1 MHGEEEEDQ
10 AGRFET
16 AEGLPVPRM
25 RLDDLLDELQTHIG
39 RVRGSR
45 DRIHLLLEAVLT
57 VGGDLELE
65 AVLRKIV
72 ESAVSLVDARYG
84 ALGVIGEEDRIARF
98 LTVGMD
104 EDTVR
109 AIGCYP
115 SGRGILGLLIREPH
129 PLPPHDLSAHPEPFG
144 FPPDHPPMRSFLG
157 APVQVRDRVFGNLYL
172 MEKRG
177 AVDFDE
183 DDEALLRTLAVAA
196 GVAIDNARLYEDARR
211 RERWLTASA
220 ELTRSL
226 LSGDDPAAVLRTFTT
241 VVRRMA
247 EADLVALVV
256 PVPGSEDL
264 VVEAVDAVDDADAD
278 TIRGLVLPSGESLA
292 GKVYTSGETVLVGD
306 LSTDPRV
313 HTAQKGVSAAMGP
326 AFMLPLGTSSHV
338 RGVLQVIAHTGR
350 TGFTEATVGMV
361 SGFAGH
367 AGLALE
373 IAERRRDSELIA
385 AFQERDRIAHDLHDV
400 AIQRL
405 FAAGMTLQGVARLV
419 DNRDVQDVIMHTVDD
434 LDETIRLIRSTIFA
448 LKNRDRTRST
458 GLRGSILRLADEAAQ
473 SLGFAPVLR
482 LEGPLDTAVAEDLA
496 DHALAVLREALSNT
510 ARHACAAHVEVAV
523 QVTAT
528 HLRLT
533 VEDDGVGISLHP
545 DRRSGLANLDARAR
559 ELGGTFRIAPADGGP
574 GTVLTWTVPREAGNA
589 GPPSRGLGG
598 AGGTEN

>member
-1 MHGEEEEDQ
+1 MNGKHDQ
-10 AGRFET
+10 AGPSGR
-16 AEGLPVPRM
+16 ADGGLPMPRM
-25 RLDDLLDELQTHIG
+25 RLDELLDELQTHIE

-57 VGGDLELE
+57 VGGDLEPE

-84 ALGVIGEEDRIARF
+84 ALGVIGEEDKIARF

-104 EDTVR
+104 EGTIR

-129 PLPPHDLSAHPEPFG
+129 PLRLHDLTAHPESFG

-157 APVQVRDRVFGNLYL
+157 APVRVGDRVFGNLYL
-172 MEKRG
+172 TEKHGG
-177 AVDFDE
+177 ADFDE

-211 RERWLTASA
+211 RERWLAASA
-220 ELTRSL
+220 ELTRGL
-226 LSGDDPAAVLRTFTT
+226 LSGDDPAAVLRTFTGM
-241 VVRRMA
+241 VRRMA

-256 PVPGSEDL
+256 PVPGSDDL
-264 VVEAVDAVDDADAD
+264 VVEAVDAVEEADAD
-278 TIRGLVLPSGESLA
+278 VIRGLVLPSSESLA
-292 GKVYTSGETVLVGD
+292 GKVYTSGETVVVGE

-313 HTAQKGVSAAMGP
+313 HAAQKGVSATMGP

-338 RGVLQVIAHTGR
+338 RGVLQVMAHTGR
-350 TGFTEATVGMV
+350 TGFADATVRMV

-385 AFQERDRIAHDLHDV
+385 AFRERDHIAHDLHDV

-405 FAAGMTLQGVARLV
+405 FAAGMTLQGVAQLV
-419 DNRDVQDVIMHTVDD
+419 DNPDVQDVVMRTVDD

-458 GLRGSILRLADEAAQ
+458 GLRGSILRLADEAGQ
-473 SLGFAPVLR
+473 SIGFAPVLR
-482 LEGPLDTAVAEDLA
+482 LEGPLDTAVAEHLT
-496 DHALAVLREALSNT
+496 DHVLAVLREALSNT
-510 ARHACAAHVEVAV
+510 ARHARAAHVAV
-523 QVTAT
+523 TAQVTAT
-528 HLRLT
+528 HVRLT
-533 VEDDGVGISLHP
+533 VEDDGVGIPTYP

-559 ELGGTFRIAPADGGP
+559 ELAGSFRIAPREDGA
-574 GTVLTWTVPREAGNA
+574 GTVLTWTVPREPGST
-589 GPPSRGLGG
+589 GRPRPDLGRSG
-598 AGGTEN
+598 VPEN

>member
-1 MHGEEEEDQ
+1 M
-10 AGRFET
+10 T
-16 AEGLPVPRM
+16 AEGDVPVPRM
-25 RLDDLLDELQTHIG
+25 RLDELQTHIE

-84 ALGVIGEEDRIARF
+84 ALGVIGEEDEIARF

-104 EDTVR
+104 EDTIR
-109 AIGCYP
+109 AVGPYP

-129 PLPPHDLSAHPEPFG
+129 PLRLHDLTAHPESFG

-157 APVQVRDRVFGNLYL
+157 APVRVGDRVFGNLYL
-172 MEKRG
+172 TEKRG

-196 GVAIDNARLYEDARR
+196 GVAIDNARLYEEARR
-211 RERWLTASA
+211 RERWLAASA

-226 LSGDDPAAVLRTFTT
+226 LSGDDPAAVLRAFTT
-241 VVRRMA
+241 MVRRMA
-247 EADLVALVV
+247 EADLVTVVV

-278 TIRGLVLPSGESLA
+278 LVRGLVLPSGESLA
-292 GKVYTSGETVLVGD
+292 GKVYASGETVVVGD

-313 HTAQKGVSAAMGP
+313 HAAQKNVSATMGP
-326 AFMLPLGTSSHV
+326 AFMLPLGTSDHV

-350 TGFTEATVGMV
+350 TGFADATVGMV
-361 SGFAGH
+361 CGFAGH

-385 AFQERDRIAHDLHDV
+385 AFRERDRIAHDLHDV

-419 DNRDVQDVIMHTVDD
+419 DNPDVQDVVMHTVDD
-434 LDETIRLIRSTIFA
+434 LDETIRLIRSTIFT

-473 SLGFAPVLR
+473 NLGFAPVVR
-482 LEGPLDTAVAEDLA
+482 LEGPLDTAVPEDLA
-496 DHALAVLREALSNT
+496 DHALAVLREGLSNA
-510 ARHACAAHVEVAV
+510 ARHARAAHVEVAV

-533 VEDDGVGISLHP
+533 VEDDGVGISVPP

-559 ELGGTFRIAPADGGP
+559 ELGGTFRIAPTDGGP
-574 GTVLTWTVPREAGNA
+574 GTVLTWTVPRTSGSTGAPSRDLGEAGA
-589 GPPSRGLGG
+589 
-598 AGGTEN
+598 TEN